1 MAHFAKYRLFRG
13 WFQVLSVVS
22 WLVSG
27 SFGWFQVVPGRLLF
41 KQVHRRS
48 YKKTVYRLA
57 GAYPGNSVGR
67 GELGK

>member
-1 MAHFAKYRLFRG
+1 MTKHRICFKFLKKIYMIMAHFAKYRLFRG

-48 YKKTVYRLA
+48 YKKQSM
-57 GAYPGNSVGR
+57 G
-67 GELGK
+67 